1 MMSDLPRAALTAG
14 LCAVALACAVPAR
27 ADLLAYV
34 KKADDAFFWKVKER
48 NEVNGN
54 RIYEIDLVSQKW
66 HDIAWDHQL
75 VVYLPRDLKPGS
87 TLVLMNT
94 GGSPGT
100 DTHLVGLALARQC
113 QAPVAILF
121 GVPKQPLFG
130 DRKEDALI
138 AETFVRFLK
147 DRDDSWPLL
156 FPMVKSVV
164 KAMDALQ
171 AFSKEEWKEP
181 LKEFI
186 ITGGSKRGWTSW
198 LTAATGDK
206 RVKAIAPM
214 VIDVLNM
221 VEQMKQ
227 QLRDFGKPSDM
238 IHDYVERGLVPLPDS
253 DDARRLWRMVDP
265 YSYRDKLTLPKLII
279 LGNNDPYWTTD
290 ALNLY
295 WDGLK
300 GGKWVTYVPNAG
312 HDLKQDGKPDRTRAL
327 SALGGFTRHLIA
339 AKPMPKLAW
348 KHDDDG
354 GKLRLTIEATPAP
367 KAARL
372 WVATA
377 PTRDFRT
384 AKWEAHAAS
393 VGKDNVIGEVEPPR
407 EGCLAFYG
415 DLDYEIGGLTYH
427 LSTQIRIAGE
437 PKKKP

>member
-1 MMSDLPRAALTAG
+1 MSVSPRAGVAAG
-14 LCAVALACAVPAR
+14 LCVAALLWARPAR
-27 ADLLAYV
+27 ADLLEYV
-34 KKADDAFFWKVKER
+34 KKADDAFSWKVKER
-48 NEVNGN
+48 TEVNGN

-66 HDIAWDHQL
+66 HDISWDHKL
-75 VVYLPRDLKPGS
+75 LVYLPRDQKPGT

-94 GGSPGT
+94 GGVPKADS
-100 DTHLVGLALARQC
+100 HLLGLALARQC

-130 DRKEDALI
+130 GKTEDALI

-147 DRDDSWPLL
+147 DRDDNWPLL

-181 LKEFI
+181 LKDFI

-221 VEQMKQ
+221 VEQMKHQ
-227 QLRDFGKPSDM
+227 HRDFGKPSDM

-253 DDARRLWRMVDP
+253 EDARRLWRMVDP
-265 YSYRDKLTLPKLII
+265 YSYRDKLTLPKLIL

-312 HDLKQDGKPDRTRAL
+312 HDLKQDGKPDRIRAL
-327 SALGGFTRHLIA
+327 SALGAFSRHIIA
-339 AKPMPKLAW
+339 DNPMPKLSW

-354 GKLRLTIEATPAP
+354 GKLRLTITASPAP
-367 KAARL
+367 KAAWL

-377 PTRDFRT
+377 PTRDFRE
-384 AKWEAHAAS
+384 AKWEPRKVDA
-393 VGKDNVIGEVEPPR
+393 GKDKVIGEVEPPR

-415 DLDYEIGGLTYH
+415 DLEYEIGGLSYH
-427 LSTQIRIAGE
+427 LSTQIRIVGE
-437 PKKKP
+437 PAKK

>member
-1 MMSDLPRAALTAG
+1 MSDSPRAALAAG
-14 LCAVALACAVPAR
+14 LCVVALACAAPAR
-27 ADLLAYV
+27 ADLLDYV
-34 KKADDAFFWKVKER
+34 KKADDAFSWKVKER
-48 NEVNGN
+48 NDVNGS

-75 VVYLPRDLKPGS
+75 VVYLPRDMKPGP

-94 GGSPGT
+94 GGAPKPDS
-100 DTHLVGLALARQC
+100 HLLGLALARQC

-121 GVPKQPLFG
+121 GVPKQPLF
-130 DRKEDALI
+130 DNKSEDALI
-138 AETFVRFLK
+138 AETFVRYLK
-147 DRDDSWPLL
+147 DHDDSWALL

-181 LKEFI
+181 LKDFI

-198 LTAATGDK
+198 LTAATGDP

-221 VEQMKQ
+221 VEQMKHQ
-227 QLRDFGKPSDM
+227 QHDFGKPSDM

-253 DDARRLWRMVDP
+253 NEARRLWRMVDP
-265 YSYRDKLTLPKLII
+265 YSYREKLTLPKLII

-300 GGKWVTYVPNAG
+300 GDKWVTYVPNAG
-312 HDLKQDGKPDRTRAL
+312 HDLKQDKKPDRTRAL
-327 SALGGFTRHLIA
+327 SALGAFSRHLIA
-339 AKPMPKLAW
+339 DKPMPKLAW
-348 KHDDDG
+348 KHDDDN
-354 GKLRLTIEATPAP
+354 GKLRLTVEALPAP
-367 KAARL
+367 KAAQL

-377 PTRDFRT
+377 PTRDFRM
-384 AKWEAHAAS
+384 AKWESQKAA
-393 VGKDNVIGEVEPPR
+393 VGKDKVTGEVEPPR
-407 EGCLAFYG
+407 GGCLAFYG
-415 DLDYEIGGLTYH
+415 DLEYQIDGLTYH

-437 PKKKP
+437 PVKKP